1 MRAGPSRT
9 DPDADQVLP
18 RPPMPAPDYCNFGT
32 VLRVLAMAN
41 LALVISALTRGSS
54 LSGFAFAALEQGA
67 MVEPLTLACITT
79 LCSLRA
85 RLGGFRSRERAMIAG
100 AIGAG
105 WAMLLTLAIGAFVAP
120 DVWPTGQRVLMRVAA
135 FGIAATM
142 IAWTIELRARAVS
155 PALADARL
163 QALQAR
169 IRPHFLFNSLN
180 AAMSLVRIDPPLAER
195 VLGDLAELFRASMS
209 DARALLPL
217 ADEVRLAQQYVDIEQ
232 VRMGDRLTVEWDLAR
247 MPGDYPV
254 PALLL
259 QPLLE
264 NAVHHGIEPA
274 EQPGQVRVRITG
286 FARELIIVVEN
297 TYDPVVRR
305 RPGNRLA
312 LANIRERLS
321 LLYDLEARLRVGGDG
336 KLWRVSITLPF
347 NPEDG
352 DQDRT

>member
-1 MRAGPSRT
+1 M
-9 DPDADQVLP
+9 
-18 RPPMPAPDYCNFGT
+18 
-32 VLRVLAMAN
+32 LRVLGLAN
-41 LALVISALTRGSS
+41 LGLLVAALMRAQNAG
-54 LSGFAFAALEQGA
+54 GFALAVLEQGA
-67 MVEPLTLACITT
+67 MVEPLTLVCITT
-79 LCSLRA
+79 MCSLRL
-85 RLGGFRSRERAMIAG
+85 RLNGFRSRVRSLIAG

-105 WAMLLTLAIGAFVAP
+105 WALLLTLAMGAFMPPEALPGVS
-120 DVWPTGQRVLMRVAA
+120 TLLMRISGFGLAA
-135 FGIAATM
+135 VM

-195 VLGDLAELFRASMS
+195 VLGDLAELFRASMG

-232 VRMGDRLTVEWDLAR
+232 VRIGDRLTVEWDLAR

-286 FARELIIVVEN
+286 VGRELIIVVEN
-297 TYDPVVRR
+297 TYDPVIRR

-321 LLYDLEARLRVGGDG
+321 LLYDLEARLRIGGDG

>member
-1 MRAGPSRT
+1 MRAGSSKPQAETIEVCS
-9 DPDADQVLP
+9 
-18 RPPMPAPDYCNFGT
+18 RPPTPAPDYCNFGT
-32 VLRVLAMAN
+32 VLRVLGLAN
-41 LALVISALTRGSS
+41 VGLFVSGLMRSHSLDSFLLAV
-54 LSGFAFAALEQGA
+54 LEQGA
-67 MVEPLTLACITT
+67 IVEPLTLVCITT
-79 LCSLRA
+79 LCSIRA
-85 RLGGFRSRERAMIAG
+85 RLGGIHSRARSVIAG
-100 AIGAG
+100 AIGAA
-105 WAMLLTLAIGAFVAP
+105 WALVLMLATGAFVA
-120 DVWPTGQRVLMRVAA
+120 VESWPSLTTLLMRVAG
-135 FGIAATM
+135 FGLAALM

-195 VLGDLAELFRASMS
+195 VLDDLAELFRASMG
-209 DARALLPL
+209 DARALVPL
-217 ADEVRLAQQYVDIEQ
+217 EDEVRLARQYVDVEQ
-232 VRMGDRLTVEWDLAR
+232 VRIGDRLSVEWELER
-247 MPGDYPV
+247 MPGKYPV

-274 EQPGQVRVRITG
+274 EGPGLVRVRITG
-286 FARELIIVVEN
+286 VGRELIIVVEN
-297 TYDPVVRR
+297 TYDPVIRR

-321 LLYDLEARLRVGGDG
+321 LLYDFEARLRVGGDG

-352 DQDRT
+352 DQD